1 MAVTKRPTHPA
12 KAGGCRAKELGTGK
26 NKDSSENR
34 MEGRIA
40 SPTAVG
46 DTAGEA
52 ADKARPAS
60 VTGIAIA
67 KPTSGPDTPMS
78 RRARRFGI
86 GSRMLMKAPSV
97 PRGGSDRRKNGE
109 EARPGESCCAAV
121 GAP

>member
-12 KAGGCRAKELGTGK
+12 KASGCRAKELGRGK

-40 SPTAVG
+40 SPTADG

-52 ADKARPAS
+52 ADKAKPAS

-67 KPTSGPDTPMS
+67 KPTSSPDTPMS

-86 GSRMLMKAPSV
+86 GSRMLMKAPSL
-97 PRGGSDRRKNGE
+97 PRGGTDGSKHVIDTVTKN
-109 EARPGESCCAAV
+109 RF
-121 GAP
+121 